1 MTRKKYWIWTQERG
15 LRRKELLAQK
25 AMLDAT
31 MLDAAADEDGDA
43 FIEGVGWRTQYVT
56 MTIYNIF
63 DPKE

>member
-31 MLDAAADEDGDA
+31 MLDAAAD
-43 FIEGVGWRTQYVT
+43 
-56 MTIYNIF
+56 
-63 DPKE
+63 